1 MTPFET
7 YFADVFPRLL
17 NTIKGEPRL
26 FSDGSSIE
34 RASWDR
40 KAAYL
45 LWSSKVN
52 AATDSDVDAADH
64 GSGPGRQAPTQ
75 FSADLEDLLS

>member
-1 MTPFET
+1 VTPFET

-17 NTIKGEPRL
+17 DTVRGEPGL
-26 FSDGSSIE
+26 FSDGSAIE

-45 LWSSKVN
+45 LWRSKVN

-64 GSGPGRQAPTQ
+64 ASGPGRPAPIQ
-75 FSADLEDLLS
+75 FAADLEDLLS